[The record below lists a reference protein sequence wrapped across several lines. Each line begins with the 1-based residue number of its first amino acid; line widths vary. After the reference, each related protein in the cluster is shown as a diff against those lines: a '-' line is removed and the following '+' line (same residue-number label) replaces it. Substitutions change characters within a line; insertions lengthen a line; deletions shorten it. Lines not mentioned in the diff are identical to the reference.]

1 MRQMPSLRDT
11 LTDARLIMAPMTKG
25 SNLPYRR
32 LAVELGARVLVSEM
46 VVARRL
52 KQRRRGEFALVR
64 RAPDEPCFAVQL
76 AGTNPDEMAW
86 AAAVAEARG
95 ADFVDV
101 NLGCP
106 IDHFTRKGMG
116 AALARQPN
124 RVAKIVRTMSAA
136 VQVPVT
142 VKIRLGW
149 NAGSR
154 NFLDVARAAVDGG
167 AAAITVHG
175 RTREARYRH
184 PADWAAIAEVAA
196 AVPVPVVGNGD
207 VLFPHEIH
215 DGLAASG
222 CVAAMTAR
230 GALIKPW
237 IFTEVTRGYWDITAE
252 ERVGI
257 YRRYVTLAREHWG
270 RASAPDEGSSSAEPD
285 DEGSPLAEPG
295 DGVSPRAEPA
305 GEASQRAEP
314 AGEASQRAEPAGEAS
329 QRAEPAGEARVLDDH
344 GRTRLR
350 QFLRW
355 HVGFWC
361 RYSPRR
367 PDGTWPTMQTRE
379 SAFVPRSP
387 LEALLA
393 RTDDAAIDYVTDAL
407 LDAASLDA
415 PPPPDAPV
423 EDEDVVEA
431 G

>member
-1 MRQMPSLRDT
+1 MRAMPTLRET
-11 LTDARLIMAPMTKG
+11 LAGARLVMAPMTKG

-32 LAVELGARVLVSEM
+32 LAVELGAKVLVSEM

-64 RAPDEPCFAVQL
+64 RAPGEPCFAVQL

-124 RVAKIVRTMSAA
+124 RVAKIVRTMAAA
-136 VQVPVT
+136 VKVPVT

-149 NAGSR
+149 NAASR

-207 VLFPHEIH
+207 VLFPHEI
-215 DGLAASG
+215 DEGLANSG

-237 IFTEVTRGYWDITAE
+237 LFTEISRGYWDITAE
-252 ERVGI
+252 ERVAI
-257 YRRYVTLAREHWG
+257 YRRYVELAREHWG
-270 RASAPDEGSSSAEPD
+270 RITERTQSETEAFMSAETGAGAFTD
-285 DEGSPLAEPG
+285 AE
-295 DGVSPRAEPA
+295 AKA
-305 GEASQRAEP
+305 GAVTGA
-314 AGEASQRAEPAGEAS
+314 
-329 QRAEPAGEARVLDDH
+329 EARAGAVMGAEARAGAPVLDDY

-350 QFLRW
+350 EFLRW

-361 RYSPRR
+361 RYAPRR
-367 PDGTWPTMQTRE
+367 SDGTWPTMQTRE
-379 SAFVPRSP
+379 SQFVPRSP

-393 RTDDAAIDYVTDAL
+393 RADDPALDYVTDAL
-407 LDAASLDA
+407 LDDA
-415 PPPPDAPV
+415 PLDRPPAPV
-423 EDEDVVEA
+423 APVADEDVVEA